1 MLKIMKE
8 ENKNKKFFIFRY
20 LSKLRNYFLAGIV
33 ITAPIG
39 ITLYVSYIIINFVD
53 ERMRRLLPNEVNP
66 DKYLPFDLPGLGIL
80 IVFLL
85 LTFIGFIAAGL
96 LGRVLVRLGERII
109 SKVPVVRSIYSALKQ
124 IFQTVLASSSE
135 SFREVVLI
143 EYPRKGLWAIAF
155 ITGKTQ
161 GEVKQKLNK
170 DLVNIFLPTTPNPTS
185 GFLLFVPKSDLLVL
199 DMTIE
204 EGIKMVISGGI
215 VTPPYKKISK
225 KN

>member
-1 MLKIMKE
+1 MLNNNYKHKKGMLKIMKE
-8 ENKNKKFFIFRY
+8 ENKNKKFFKFRY

-53 ERMRRLLPNEVNP
+53 ERMRKLLPNEVNP

-170 DLVNIFLPTTPNPTS
+170 DLVNIFLPTTHKHGSHHKT
-185 GFLLFVPKSDLLVL
+185 
-199 DMTIE
+199 
-204 EGIKMVISGGI
+204 
-215 VTPPYKKISK
+215 

>member
-1 MLKIMKE
+1 MKE